1 MKRSTAKKKW
11 LAADRKL
18 RAAFAQAVFE
28 GKPAHVWQ
36 AVCERVSGAY
46 KFSVKVVEQVKA
58 KAKPRKKK
66 EEA

>member
-36 AVCERVSGAY
+36 VVCERVSGAY
-46 KFSVKVVEQVKA
+46 KFSAKVVEQVKA